1 MNLALSNKTKRKV
14 KKYFSLQF
22 GAGMVYSFFRALLLL
37 GISYVILYPLLIKL
51 SASFLSQVD
60 MYDMTVKWIPKTPT
74 LENFQ
79 IVMEKMKYGKHL
91 FYTLFISATGA
102 FLQVACTTLAAYAF
116 ARLKFPGR
124 GLIFAIVILTL
135 VVPPQTYMVPSYMQF
150 RFFDFF
156 GLGQLLGL
164 EPISLINTPLPL
176 YIMSIGCV
184 ATKNGL
190 FIYIMKQFF
199 ANLPKE
205 IEEAAEVDGA
215 GVFKT
220 FFFIMLPNAKPAL
233 TTISV
238 FAFVWIYNDLYMA
251 STYMPSAPM
260 FSTALS
266 TLVFRVSES
275 YSNSTPIDVVTLSVL
290 TNAGA
295 LLIILPLIILFCV
308 AQKQFVEGVE
318 RTGITG

>member
-1 MNLALSNKTKRKV
+1 MKLKTKRKI
-14 KKYFSLQF
+14 KKYFSWQF
-22 GAGMVYSFFRALLLL
+22 GGSLVYSFFRTLFLI
-37 GISYVILYPLLIKL
+37 GVCYVILYPLLIKL
-51 SASFLSQVD
+51 SAAFMSEVD
-60 MYDMTVKWIPKTPT
+60 MYDMTVKWLPKFPT
-74 LENFQ
+74 FENFQ
-79 IVMEKMKYGKHL
+79 IVIEKMKYFKHL
-91 FYTLFISATGA
+91 FYTLFISTTGA

-124 GLIFAIVILTL
+124 GLIFAIVLLTL
-135 VVPPQTYMVPSYMQF
+135 IVPPQTYMVPSYMQF

-156 GLGQLLGL
+156 GLGKLLGA
-164 EPISLINTPLPL
+164 ESVSLINTPLPL
-176 YIMSIGCV
+176 YILSLGCV

-199 ANLPKE
+199 KNLPKE

-220 FFFIMLPNAKPAL
+220 FFYIMLPNARPAL

-251 STYMPSAPM
+251 STYMPAAPM

-266 TLVFRVSES
+266 TLKFTISES
-275 YSNSTPIDVVTLSVL
+275 YSNATPIDVVSLSVL

-295 LLIILPLIILFCV
+295 LLILIPLILLFCI